1 MAWSLLIISFYT
13 PPTLHDTTFF
23 LSNQN
28 SVTEFIQIFEH
39 FSIFSGWKPNKSK
52 CEIAG
57 IGVLKGVHIALCVM
71 ECVNLKT
78 NAIKILEMHFSYNE
92 RLENDHCTKNEV
104 FH

>member
-1 MAWSLLIISFYT
+1 MAWSLLIMSFYT
-13 PPTLHDTTFF
+13 PPTLDDTTFF

-39 FSIFSGWKPNKSK
+39 FSIFSGWKRNKSK

-57 IGVLKGVHIALCVM
+57 IGVLKGVQIALCVM

-78 NAIKILEMHFSYNE
+78 NTIKILEMHFSYNE